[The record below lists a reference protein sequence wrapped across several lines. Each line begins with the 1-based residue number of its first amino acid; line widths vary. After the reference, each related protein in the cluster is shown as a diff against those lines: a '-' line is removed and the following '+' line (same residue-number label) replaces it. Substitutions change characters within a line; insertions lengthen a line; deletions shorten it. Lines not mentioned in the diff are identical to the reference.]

1 VGVPQDADHVL
12 RVVDLDTTWAAQV
25 VAFCE
30 QQAPLNRLEDGQA
43 AAAMRSDLLFDLGC
57 LRYAIGA
64 PLKDVG
70 TCLRE
75 SAVAALSVFEQ
86 DGSLRTEGGEPD
98 RSLANPV
105 RGREGMQ
112 RALVA
117 GDRALASKLAAA
129 VQGDAGELA
138 PARAVGDALRAGRA
152 AAFLDALADLLLAHR
167 LHAERPEYRHRPER
181 LLSIPALAYS
191 VQALDR
197 GLVSRDSLPPDDVF
211 LPLGLLPVSAG

>member
-1 VGVPQDADHVL
+1 VG
-12 RVVDLDTTWAAQV
+12 DLDAAWAAGV

-30 QQAPLNRLEDGQA
+30 QQIPLNRLADGQT

-57 LRYAIGA
+57 LRYGIGA
-64 PLKDVG
+64 PLDAVR

-75 SAVAALSVFEQ
+75 SAAAAWSVFEQ
-86 DGSLRTEGGEPD
+86 DGTIRTGAGEPD

-117 GDRALASKLAAA
+117 GDRALASKLAA
-129 VQGDAGELA
+129 VQGDAGEPA
-138 PARAVGDALRAGRA
+138 PARAVGDALRTGRA
-152 AAFLDALADLLLAHR
+152 PAFLDALADLLLAHR
-167 LHAERPEYRHRPER
+167 LYAELPEYRHRPER

-197 GLVSRDSLPPDDVF
+197 GLVSQESLPPDDVF